1 MGDSRVSVGRRL
13 MVGAGDMTVV
23 CTTMVV
29 SGGESLVKT
38 LEEAGEGCLECQTK
52 ATTNEVKWES
62 KTNNVE
68 VARRA
73 GGQTKT
79 ATQSACNSTKHGT
92 NSGWR

>member
-1 MGDSRVSVGRRL
+1 
-13 MVGAGDMTVV
+13 MVGAGEMTVV
-23 CTTMVV
+23 CTTVIV
-29 SGGESLVKT
+29 SGGKSLMKT
-38 LEEAGEGCLECQTK
+38 FEEAGEGCLECQPKAATK
-52 ATTNEVKWES
+52 KMKRES

-68 VARRA
+68 VARQA